1 MTVAKYEFDDRAWR
15 VMMGSV
21 SKLGGTQVRVGVLGD
36 DAART
41 HPTRND
47 ITIGEV
53 ALINELGTRDGH
65 VPARS
70 FIAST
75 FHDHPDE
82 LTELAAKVAL
92 DVIEHQVPAAE
103 AMNRA
108 GALAAELMQ
117 RQILDHHIPP
127 ENRPSTI
134 AIKGSD
140 HPLVDT
146 DVLVKA
152 ISHAVVHETPLDSD
166 NDDYDSMSV
175 EETI

>member
-1 MTVAKYEFDDRAWR
+1 
-15 VMMGSV
+15 MMGSV

-36 DAART
+36 DATRT
-41 HPTRND
+41 HPTRNT

-75 FHDHPDE
+75 FHNNPEE
-82 LTELAAKVAL
+82 LAELAAKVAV
-92 DVIEHQVPAAE
+92 DVIERQVPAAE

-108 GALAAELMQ
+108 GAVAAELMQ
-117 RQILDHHIPP
+117 RTVLDHHIPP

-134 AIKGSD
+134 AVKGSD

-146 DVLVKA
+146 GVLVKA

-166 NDDYDSMSV
+166 NDNYESATI
-175 EETI
+175 EETV